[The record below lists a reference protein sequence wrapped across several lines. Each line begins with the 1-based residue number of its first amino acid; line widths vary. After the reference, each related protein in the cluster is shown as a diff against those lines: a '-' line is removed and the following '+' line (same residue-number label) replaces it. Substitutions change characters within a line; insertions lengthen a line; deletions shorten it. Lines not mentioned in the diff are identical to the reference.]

1 MALLN
6 ELCSKTF
13 ERKCSD
19 ALKDFT
25 PFLITKTIE
34 MNLNIEAF
42 PWYLTG
48 CPSQVDFLKRNIDIV
63 ILAMVRYQRN
73 MITGILA
80 ILKLNS
86 IKELLSEVSKW
97 KSP

>member
-1 MALLN
+1 MLS
-6 ELCSKTF
+6 ELCSKIF

-19 ALKDFT
+19 VLKDFT

-34 MNLNIEAF
+34 MNLNIKAF
-42 PWYLTG
+42 PWYLTD
-48 CPSQVDFLKRNIDIV
+48 CPSQVDFLKRHIDVV

-73 MITGILA
+73 MIAGILA

-86 IKELLSEVSKW
+86 IKEILSEVSKW
-97 KSP
+97 KLCP